1 MDALAIRRIF
11 YLVLGLAY
19 VAAGIFI
26 YIRKLLPS
34 PWGIV
39 LLIAFT
45 AYGSWRMYRA
55 FKLKNEYKI

>member
-1 MDALAIRRIF
+1 MDALAIRRAF
-11 YLVLGLAY
+11 YLILGLAY

-26 YIRKLLPS
+26 YIRQLLPS

-39 LLIAFT
+39 ALIAFV

-55 FKLKNEYKI
+55 FKLKNE